1 MKLFSTVSSDVFKA
15 LFHIISWRQVTG
27 KMVISVS
34 EIENDRTKN
43 KSEVRLC
50 GGTSGTDEGIKGKGH
65 QSKL

>member
-1 MKLFSTVSSDVFKA
+1 
-15 LFHIISWRQVTG
+15 
-27 KMVISVS
+27 MVISVS